1 MDGSMFDFS
10 QEAPLFR
17 AQLRRK
23 VLAAAKGALSL
34 DDDLL
39 TQVNAAGELRPR
51 PQKNEQDGLLTLP
64 DYNAPEINQ

>member
-1 MDGSMFDFS
+1 MDRSMFDFS

-51 PQKNEQDGLLTLP
+51 PRKNEQDGLLTLP